1 MDYQYGSQGSYCTE
15 HQRFGYCSECQTIV
29 IKKLLDK
36 LFGVITYTL
45 EYRISESKLPE
56 DFIEI

>member
-36 LFGVITYTL
+36 LFGVITYTAS
-45 EYRISESKLPE
+45 ISGLSLMRSKLS
-56 DFIEI
+56 